1 MKKYLIFLLFF
12 SLLSYSQDCK
22 IKVEKDAFNK
32 TIKSKIIQNNLSAGL
47 SCDFYKLEKS
57 DEKIYYLSFFL
68 NNITSQCLTDKSK
81 VYFLFEEDEVLEFP
95 YRGKIDCGGTSI
107 IIRLDEE
114 QINLLKITVN
124 NLNNIVI
131 IILTTLLTAFLF
143 DYFENSKMNE
153 NTQKFYGIDKYKKE
167 VSTIQSELAENKAD
181 TILLKKL
188 TLTEEKLTKATAS
201 FNLVHPLIENFDN
214 TSANYIAKVAKDS
227 GWLKNVAVSKCH
239 RINATCQLVCTEHT
253 C

>member
-114 QINLLKITVN
+114 QINLLLNSKIKQIRILIESN
-124 NLNNIVI
+124 KDYSISEKKDLLFKENISCLLNNI
-131 IILTTLLTAFLF
+131 
-143 DYFENSKMNE
+143 NNPK
-153 NTQKFYGIDKYKKE
+153 
-167 VSTIQSELAENKAD
+167 
-181 TILLKKL
+181 
-188 TLTEEKLTKATAS
+188 
-201 FNLVHPLIENFDN
+201 
-214 TSANYIAKVAKDS
+214 
-227 GWLKNVAVSKCH
+227 
-239 RINATCQLVCTEHT
+239 
-253 C
+253 